1 MIDIRHDDGSLALGA
16 YQAALGGLGV
26 LVFLFLVWRA
36 SRLIAHA
43 DPAGAA
49 WTRRDIVM
57 KAFWPAAAWAGVVL
71 TGAVIFSTMQAY
83 GPRVAVPKTELT
95 ISTDD
100 DAGGEVRSIAPEVT
114 SDDER
119 LRQQR
124 ELERETRSRVNLQ

>member
-1 MIDIRHDDGSLALGA
+1 
-16 YQAALGGLGV
+16 
-26 LVFLFLVWRA
+26 
-36 SRLIAHA
+36 
-43 DPAGAA
+43 
-49 WTRRDIVM
+49 
-57 KAFWPAAAWAGVVL
+57 
-71 TGAVIFSTMQAY
+71 MQAY

>member
-1 MIDIRHDDGSLALGA
+1 
-16 YQAALGGLGV
+16 
-26 LVFLFLVWRA
+26 
-36 SRLIAHA
+36 
-43 DPAGAA
+43 
-49 WTRRDIVM
+49 M

-83 GPRVAVPKTELT
+83 GPRVAVPKSELT

-100 DAGGEVRSIAPEVT
+100 DTGGEVRSIAPEVT